1 MHLSESLSVGIGMQ
15 GAWLG
20 RIQIFEALIDQLPV
34 AYQFRSRLWMVVVIA
49 AAETLGFSDLKGLQL
64 PAARTRFANADQI
77 LEPVWIVL
85 ADPRHSQTISLSNHC
100 IWSLGPIPSQ
110 PRELIHFLHHT

>member
-1 MHLSESLSVGIGMQ
+1 MHLSESLSVGIGIQ
-15 GAWLG
+15 GAWFG

-64 PAARTRFANADQI
+64 PAARTRFVNADQI
-77 LEPVWIVL
+77 LIPDI
-85 ADPRHSQTISLSNHC
+85 PRLSHSPIIAGHLVPFPR
-100 IWSLGPIPSQ
+100 SLGSSFTSCIIPEQ
-110 PRELIHFLHHT
+110 MRCEL